1 MPLLHACMAHLV
13 AWQAAK
19 RRLPCLPARLRNPLA
34 PCPTPAPCLTL
45 CPRPL
50 AAHQVKLI
58 SEPWDIG
65 AYMVGSWPNWDVWA
79 EWNGKYRDDVRRFL
93 R

>member
-1 MPLLHACMAHLV
+1 MRQRCVWHEP
-13 AWQAAK
+13 
-19 RRLPCLPARLRNPLA
+19 LPARPPPRDP
-34 PCPTPAPCLTL
+34 PTPFPTPPPRAPST
-45 CPRPL
+45 
-50 AAHQVKLI
+50 AAPQVKLI

-79 EWNGKYRDDVRRFL
+79 EWNGKFRDDVRRFL